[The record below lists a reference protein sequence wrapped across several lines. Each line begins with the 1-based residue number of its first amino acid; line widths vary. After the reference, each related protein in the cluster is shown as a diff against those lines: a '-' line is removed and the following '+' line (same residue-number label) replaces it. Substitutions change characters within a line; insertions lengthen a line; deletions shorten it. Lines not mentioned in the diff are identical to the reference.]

1 MIADMRW
8 QDWAGFS
15 LGLWLAISP
24 WVLGFS
30 DEPAATANAAVVGI
44 VLAVVSLFEVGIA
57 EVAGEWLNVAAGL
70 WLVVSPFVLGFGAS
84 RLAAFN
90 AVVIG
95 ILVMLSAAWA
105 MSLDKEIARWWHE
118 HVAGH

>member
-15 LGLWLAISP
+15 LGLWLAVSP

-30 DEPAATANAAVVGI
+30 DEQAATANAAVVGI
-44 VLAVVSLFEVGIA
+44 ALAVVSLLEVGLS
-57 EVAGEWLNVAAGL
+57 EVTHERLKVAAGL
-70 WLVVSPFVLGFGAS
+70 WLVASPFVPGFGAS
-84 RLAAFN
+84 APAEIN

-95 ILVMLSAAWA
+95 ILVTVCAAWA
-105 MSLDKEIARWWHE
+105 MSLDKDIARWWQD

>member
-8 QDWAGFS
+8 QDGAGFS

-24 WVLGFS
+24 WVIGFS
-30 DEPAATANAAVVGI
+30 DEQAATANAAVVGI
-44 VLAVVSLFEVGIA
+44 ALAVVSLLEVGIS
-57 EVAGEWLNVAAGL
+57 EVADGWLNVASGL
-70 WLVVSPFVLGFGAS
+70 WLVASPIVLGFGAS
-84 RLAAFN
+84 APAAIN

-95 ILVMLSAAWA
+95 VLVTLSAAWA